1 MEAPEDVDHLQ
12 VKDLV
17 FNLHMI
23 LSDTVKMQSFE
34 DDFDMILD
42 LMYRIAKGYQ
52 NNPDLRYSAW
62 YELSVQMVHSD

>member
-1 MEAPEDVDHLQ
+1 
-12 VKDLV
+12 
-17 FNLHMI
+17 MI

-52 NNPDLRYSAW
+52 NNPDLRF
-62 YELSVQMVHSD
+62 EEGTQKVLSMPVLGLHG